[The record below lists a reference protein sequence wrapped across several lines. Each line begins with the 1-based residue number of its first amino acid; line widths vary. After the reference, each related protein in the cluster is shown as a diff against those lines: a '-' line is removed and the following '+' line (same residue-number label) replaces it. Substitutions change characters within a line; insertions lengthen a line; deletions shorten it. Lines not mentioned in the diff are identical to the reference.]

1 MPTAAEIEF
10 QWPAMLWLLAL
21 APLAAALYA
30 RLLARR
36 RREAALYPS
45 LELVGGARASRGA
58 AALLLGNLPPLLM
71 LAGIALLL
79 AAVARPQASLVMPS
93 RAQSIMLVM
102 DVSGSMRAADIK
114 PDRISAAK
122 DAAKA
127 FIEAQPRDAKVGIVS
142 LAASAAVAQSPTRR
156 RDELHAAIERF
167 QLQRGTALGSGI
179 VVALA
184 TLLPEAG
191 IDAEKHINGYS
202 TRSMVGA
209 QAEPPKPV
217 APGSNGSVAM
227 VLLSDGQSNTGPD
240 PLKMAQLAA
249 EHGVRVYTV
258 GIGTAEG
265 ATLSVNGW
273 SMRVRLDEEA
283 LKRIAALTRADY
295 FQAGSAAELK
305 RIYGSLAAQLAV
317 ERKRPTEVTAVFAA
331 LGALF
336 ASAAALLSLLW
347 YGRIL

>member
-1 MPTAAEIEF
+1 MMPVWADIDF
-10 QWPAMLWLLAL
+10 QWPALLWLLAL
-21 APLAAALYA
+21 LPLATALYA
-30 RLLARR
+30 RVLARR
-36 RREAALYPS
+36 RREAGRYAN
-45 LELVGGARASRGA
+45 LELAGGASASRSA
-58 AALLLGNLPPLLM
+58 TARLLRKLPPALM
-71 LAGIALLL
+71 LAGLAALL
-79 AAVARPQASLVMPS
+79 AAAARPQASLVMPS
-93 RAQSIMLVM
+93 RTQSIMLVM
-102 DVSGSMRAADIK
+102 DVSGSMRAGDIK

-122 DAAKA
+122 NAAKA
-127 FIEAQPRDAKVGIVS
+127 FIEAQPREARVGIVS
-142 LAASAAVAQSPTRR
+142 LAASAAVAQSPTRKR
-156 RDELHAAIERF
+156 EELHEAIERF

-202 TRSMVGA
+202 TRSMYGA

-240 PLKMAQLAA
+240 PLRMAQLAA

-265 ATLSVNGW
+265 ATLTVNGW
-273 SMRVRLDEEA
+273 SMRVRLDEKA
-283 LKRIAALTRADY
+283 LKKIAAVTRADY

-317 ERKRPTEVTAVFAA
+317 EKKRPTEVTAVFAA

-336 ASAAALLSLLW
+336 ACAHRR
-347 YGRIL
+347 G